1 MELKSNSETLCDTLT
16 INTVSVMIT
25 VSLFRGPEG
34 EDVFVGFSCV
44 LGFIIRKYFWML
56 RSERARF
63 MGLDI
68 YTNTVVVVVTA
79 YALLLANSLQY
90 IILVP
95 FPISVAGFIAY
106 LYQER
111 LEHHGTTGAED
122 SSKDRKKPDKP
133 GGAPAHLS
141 TRSKEDDGLVKD
153 GKKTGELEMVVIP
166 YFMLLI
172 SAIVIPY
179 KDSPVLSHF
188 LLFSCCALGT
198 LALLYSR
205 LAEASPALKPAL
217 ECIQMAYMVM
227 LFITV
232 HTVAAEWLGEIT
244 ALVTMPEL
252 IAGLV
257 WFYTTLLHGDPS
269 NSNGAVVVHK
279 VRSDKDSR
287 VGSSSS
293 DATQVPS
300 SETKQ
305 VSATAS
311 TFIKIKGFIFNGSM
325 FIPLGGLLAGLIT
338 STFAYDGELLA
349 TWNTM
354 ATVACSIAGCLP
366 YLSIWMVSRWPGRIP
381 SSDKATR
388 LLKFAANMCL
398 TGACLM
404 LFALL
409 AEKALAYRL
418 FGLDEIIDP
427 SLLKHLP
434 AVHFGTAVALCFF
447 GKHLAGAL
455 ADLGKGLGG
464 LQSASPAARA
474 SMEMKGRRRRK
485 KKKI

>member
-1 MELKSNSETLCDTLT
+1 MELKSNSENLCDSLTLH
-16 INTVSVMIT
+16 TVSVMIT

-34 EDVFVGFSCV
+34 EDVFVGFSFM
-44 LGFIIRKYFWML
+44 LGFFVRKYLWML

-63 MGLDI
+63 IGLDI
-68 YTNTVVVVVTA
+68 YTNTVAVVVTA

-95 FPISVAGFIAY
+95 FPISVAGFIIY
-106 LYQER
+106 LYKER

-122 SSKDRKKPDKP
+122 SSKDRKKPHKP
-133 GGAPAHLS
+133 GGAPTHLS
-141 TRSKEDDGLVKD
+141 TGSKVDDDGLLEKD
-153 GKKTGELEMVVIP
+153 GKKTGELEMVIIP

-257 WFYTTLLHGDPS
+257 WFYTTLLHGDTY
-269 NSNGAVVVHK
+269 NSR

-293 DATQVPS
+293 SDATQIPS

-305 VSATAS
+305 VSAS
-311 TFIKIKGFIFNGSM
+311 IFVKGFIFDGSM
-325 FIPLGGLLAGLIT
+325 FIPLGAVLAGLIT

-381 SSDKATR
+381 SSDKAIR

-409 AEKALAYRL
+409 AEKTLAYRL

-434 AVHFGTAVALCFF
+434 AVYFSTAVALCFF
-447 GKHLAGAL
+447 GKHLARAL
-455 ADLGKGLGG
+455 ADLGEGLGG
-464 LQSASPAARA
+464 LQSSPAARA
-474 SMEMKGRRRRK
+474 SMETKGRRRRK
-485 KKKI
+485 KKI

>member
-1 MELKSNSETLCDTLT
+1 MELKSNSETFYDNLA
-16 INTVSVMIT
+16 INTVSVIMT
-25 VSLFRGPEG
+25 VNIFRGPED

-44 LGFIIRKYFWML
+44 LVFIIRKYFWVL
-56 RSERARF
+56 RSERGRF
-63 MGLDI
+63 MMGMDI
-68 YTNTVVVVVTA
+68 YTNTVAVVVTA

-106 LYQER
+106 LYMER
-111 LEHHGTTGAED
+111 LEHGDVGLLDKGGKKTG
-122 SSKDRKKPDKP
+122 DK
-133 GGAPAHLS
+133 G
-141 TRSKEDDGLVKD
+141 

-166 YFMLLI
+166 YFMLLV

-179 KDSPVLSHF
+179 KDGPVLSHF

-205 LAEASPALKPAL
+205 LAEASPSLKPAL
-217 ECIQMAYMVM
+217 ECIQMGYMVM

-257 WFYTTLLHGDPS
+257 WFYTTLLHGDTS
-269 NSNGAVVVHK
+269 NS
-279 VRSDKDSR
+279 KDSR

-293 DATQVPS
+293 SDAIQALSPVTN
-300 SETKQ
+300 Q
-305 VSATAS
+305 VSANV
-311 TFIKIKGFIFNGSM
+311 FIKVDGHGSM
-325 FIPLGGLLAGLIT
+325 LFIPLGAVLAGLLT
-338 STFAYDGELLA
+338 STYAYDRELLS
-349 TWNTM
+349 TWNTK

-381 SSDKATR
+381 SSDKAIQ

-398 TGACLM
+398 TGASLM

-409 AEKALAYRL
+409 AEKTMAYRL

-434 AVHFGTAVALCFF
+434 AVYFSTAVALCFF

-455 ADLGKGLGG
+455 ADLGDGIRA
-464 LQSASPAARA
+464 LQSYPAARA
-474 SMEMKGRRRRK
+474 SIVTKGRRRRRK
-485 KKKI
+485 KKI

>member
-1 MELKSNSETLCDTLT
+1 M
-16 INTVSVMIT
+16 VFVMIT
-25 VSLFRGPEG
+25 VSFFRARED
-34 EDVFVGFSCV
+34 EDVFVAFSCV
-44 LGFIIRKYFWML
+44 LGFIIRKFFWML
-56 RSERARF
+56 RSETSRF
-63 MGLDI
+63 MGLTI
-68 YTNTVVVVVTA
+68 YMNTVVLVVTA

-90 IILVP
+90 IILAP
-95 FPISVAGFIAY
+95 FPIILAGFIAY
-106 LYQER
+106 LY
-111 LEHHGTTGAED
+111 HGTNIGAED
-122 SSKDRKKPDKP
+122 KD
-133 GGAPAHLS
+133 S
-141 TRSKEDDGLVKD
+141 
-153 GKKTGELEMVVIP
+153 KKTGELEMVVLP
-166 YFMLLI
+166 YSMLLI

-257 WFYTTLLHGDPS
+257 WFYTTLLHDNASNGRDRSSDKDSRVGSSRSLETKQVSS
-269 NSNGAVVVHK
+269 NSNRAVVVHK
-279 VRSDKDSR
+279 IRSDKDSR
-287 VGSSSS
+287 VGSSSSS

-300 SETKQ
+300 SETRQ
-305 VSATAS
+305 VSAIAS
-311 TFIKIKGFIFNGSM
+311 IFIKGFIFDGTM
-325 FIPLGGLLAGLIT
+325 FIPLGAILAGLIT
-338 STFAYDGELLA
+338 STYAYDGELLA
-349 TWNTM
+349 TWNTK

-381 SSDKATR
+381 SSDKATQ

-404 LFALL
+404 FFALL
-409 AEKALAYRL
+409 AEKTLAYHL
-418 FGLDEIIDP
+418 FGLDEILDP

-434 AVHFGTAVALCFF
+434 AVHFSTAVALCFF

-455 ADLGKGLGG
+455 SDLGKGLGG
-464 LQSASPAARA
+464 L
-474 SMEMKGRRRRK
+474 
-485 KKKI
+485 